1 MTIKNNISTLTMIG
15 VALTSLLA
23 GCVTAPRHVEKDFGN
38 SVRAMNQAQILDP
51 VAAHNPD
58 MTPVMTTDGQRM
70 ENVIR
75 AYRSIVGDP
84 ASVAETVD
92 ISVGDN

>member
-1 MTIKNNISTLTMIG
+1 MIIKKNISTLTMIG
-15 VALTSLLA
+15 VALTGLLA
-23 GCVTAPRHVEKDFGN
+23 GCATAPSNVEKDFGN

-51 VAAHNPD
+51 VAARNPD
-58 MTPVMTTDGQRM
+58 MAPVMTTDGQRM

-75 AYRSIVGDP
+75 AYRSVVGDP

-92 ISVGDN
+92 INVGE

>member
-15 VALTSLLA
+15 VAMTSLLA
-23 GCVTAPRHVEKDFGN
+23 GCAAGPNHVEKDFGN

-51 VAAHNPD
+51 VTAYNPD

-70 ENVIR
+70 ENVLR
-75 AYRSIVGDP
+75 AYRPIVGDP
-84 ASVAETVD
+84 ASVAETLDV
-92 ISVGDN
+92 SVGDD